1 MPSST
6 VQFLIDHFVKFKFLD
21 GYKMY
26 GVGASMVFA
35 GLGTLAHSIAVG
47 GFQPFDDANV
57 NAYKLLAS
65 GFAVIGAAGKADGII
80 KATNENTAVAAVNAN
95 ANAVSAGVLKDAA
108 EERK

>member
-1 MPSST
+1 MFIL
-6 VQFLIDHFVKFKFLD
+6 QFLVDHFVKFKFLD

-47 GFQPFDDANV
+47 GFVPFDDANM

-65 GFAVIGAAGKADGII
+65 GMAVIGAAGKADGLI
-80 KATNENTAVAAVNAN
+80 KATNANTAVAQVNAT
-95 ANAVSAGVLKDAA
+95 ANAASAGVLVQTA